1 MIVMSIAGVD
11 PSGGAGIL
19 ADIKTFQALGVYGT
33 GIVTALTAQ
42 NPQMMYSLKAIET
55 DYVEE
60 QIDAVL
66 DSYNVE
72 YIKTGM
78 LYSKDIIK
86 TVSKKIREYNLK
98 AVVDPVMVA
107 TSGGELAKDDLSQNL
122 LKYLLPKAILTTPN
136 VSEAEKLTGIKIADE
151 EKAEI
156 ACEKLGK
163 ICNNIITGGHLNGTN
178 ITGIDGKISTFKQ
191 ELLKTDNVHGSGCNF
206 SAAIVSYLSQKND
219 LKTSILKASEYTYES
234 IKNGKYGTL
243 IATSDSL
250 FLSLGISTSKTSL
263 ILPGFLSII
272 TILSAR

>member
-11 PSGGAGIL
+11 PSGGAGIF

-42 NPQMMYSLKAIET
+42 NPQKMYSLKAIET
-55 DYVEE
+55 SYVEE

-66 DSYNVE
+66 DTYNVE

-78 LYSKDIIK
+78 LYSTDIIK
-86 TVSKKIREYNLK
+86 SVSKKIREYNLK
-98 AVVDPVMVA
+98 AVVDPVMVS
-107 TSGGELAKDDLSQNL
+107 TSGGELAKNDLSQNL

-136 VSEAEKLTGIKIADE
+136 VSEAEKLTNIKITNE
-151 EKAEI
+151 EEAKK

-163 ICNNIITGGHLNGTN
+163 TCNNIITGGHLNGINTLN
-178 ITGIDGKISTFKQ
+178 IDGTTSIFKQ
-191 ELLKTDNVHGSGCNF
+191 KLLKTDNLHGSGCNF

-219 LKTSILKASEYTYES
+219 LKTSILKASDYTYES

-243 IATSDSL
+243 IAKL
-250 FLSLGISTSKTSL
+250 
-263 ILPGFLSII
+263 
-272 TILSAR
+272 

>member
-11 PSGGAGIL
+11 PSGGAGIF

-42 NPQMMYSLKAIET
+42 NPQKMYSLKAIET
-55 DYVEE
+55 SYVED
-60 QIDAVL
+60 QIDAIL
-66 DSYNVE
+66 DTYNVE

-78 LYSKDIIK
+78 LYSTDIIK
-86 TVSKKIREYNLK
+86 SVSKKIREYNLK

-107 TSGGELAKDDLSQNL
+107 TSGGELAKNDLSQNL

-136 VSEAEKLTGIKIADE
+136 VSEAEKLTNIKITNE
-151 EKAEI
+151 EEAKK

-163 ICNNIITGGHLNGTN
+163 TCNNIITGGHLNGINTIN
-178 ITGIDGKISTFKQ
+178 IDGSTSIFKQ
-191 ELLKTDNVHGSGCNF
+191 KLLKTDNLHGSGCNF

-219 LKTSILKASEYTYES
+219 LKTSILKASDYTYES

-243 IATSDSL
+243 IAKL
-250 FLSLGISTSKTSL
+250 
-263 ILPGFLSII
+263 
-272 TILSAR
+272 

>member
-11 PSGGAGIL
+11 PSGGAGIF

-42 NPQMMYSLKAIET
+42 NPQKMYSIKAIET
-55 DYVEE
+55 SYVEE
-60 QIDAVL
+60 QIDAIL
-66 DSYNVE
+66 DTYNVE

-78 LYSKDIIK
+78 LYSTDIIK
-86 TVSKKIREYNLK
+86 SVSKKIREYNLK

-107 TSGGELAKDDLSQNL
+107 TSGGELAKNDLSQNL

-136 VSEAEKLTGIKIADE
+136 VSEAEKLTNIKITNE
-151 EKAEI
+151 EEAKK

-163 ICNNIITGGHLNGTN
+163 TCNNIITGGHLNGINTIN
-178 ITGIDGKISTFKQ
+178 IDGSTSIFKQ
-191 ELLKTDNVHGSGCNF
+191 KLLKTDNLHGSGCNF

-219 LKTSILKASEYTYES
+219 LKTSILKASDYTYES

-243 IATSDSL
+243 IAKL
-250 FLSLGISTSKTSL
+250 
-263 ILPGFLSII
+263 
-272 TILSAR
+272 

>member
-1 MIVMSIAGVD
+1 
-11 PSGGAGIL
+11 
-19 ADIKTFQALGVYGT
+19 
-33 GIVTALTAQ
+33 
-42 NPQMMYSLKAIET
+42 
-55 DYVEE
+55 
-60 QIDAVL
+60 
-66 DSYNVE
+66 
-72 YIKTGM
+72 M

-178 ITGIDGKISTFKQ
+178 ITCIDGKISTFKQ
-191 ELLKTDNVHGSGCNF
+191 ELLKTDNVHGSCCNF

-243 IATSDSL
+243 IAKL
-250 FLSLGISTSKTSL
+250 
-263 ILPGFLSII
+263 
-272 TILSAR
+272 

>member
-11 PSGGAGIL
+11 PSGGAGIF

-42 NPQMMYSLKAIET
+42 NPQKMYSLKAIET
-55 DYVEE
+55 SYVEE
-60 QIDAVL
+60 QIDAIL
-66 DSYNVE
+66 DTYNVE

-78 LYSKDIIK
+78 LYSTDIIK
-86 TVSKKIREYNLK
+86 SVSKKIREYNLK

-107 TSGGELAKDDLSQNL
+107 TSGGELAKNDLSQHL

-136 VSEAEKLTGIKIADE
+136 VSEAEKLTNIKITNE
-151 EKAEI
+151 EEAKK

-163 ICNNIITGGHLNGTN
+163 TCNNIITGGHLNGINTIN
-178 ITGIDGKISTFKQ
+178 IDGSTSIFKQ
-191 ELLKTDNVHGSGCNF
+191 KLLKTDNLHGSGCNF

-219 LKTSILKASEYTYES
+219 LKTSILKASDYTYES

-243 IATSDSL
+243 IAKL
-250 FLSLGISTSKTSL
+250 
-263 ILPGFLSII
+263 
-272 TILSAR
+272 